1 MKKIAQDRLRS
12 KSELT
17 EEEIKK
23 AINSINDDESL
34 TFLERKILTDKFNE
48 MLQKKKKLQK

>member
-1 MKKIAQDRLRS
+1 VKKIAQDRMRS

>member
-1 MKKIAQDRLRS
+1 MKKIAQDRMRS

>member
-1 MKKIAQDRLRS
+1 MKKIAQDRMRS
-12 KSELT
+12 KPELT

-34 TFLERKILTDKFNE
+34 TFLERKLLTDKFNE

>member
-1 MKKIAQDRLRS
+1 VKKIAQDRLRS

>member
-1 MKKIAQDRLRS
+1 VKKIAQDRMRS
-12 KSELT
+12 KPELT

-34 TFLERKILTDKFNE
+34 TFLERKLLTDKFNE

>member
-1 MKKIAQDRLRS
+1 MKKIAQDRMRS
-12 KSELT
+12 KPELT